1 MGSPIFYAFTVVE
14 KTNSPSAAVREPIV
28 FAFDA
33 EFRSGHF
40 NRCACPLFSF
50 FVFFVYRDIL
60 EAAQAGEKKT
70 LQNLVERAKKLKL
83 LKLTKV
89 AGGVS
94 LVLSAG
100 SAYAGFQKDGTA
112 GAVEAI
118 GKDVSMQEEI
128 GWVIMLPNNMVYRD
142 WLKIDP
148 DKPFDVLV
156 DECLDKRLN
165 GAGVSPVK

>member
-1 MGSPIFYAFTVVE
+1 MFSP
-14 KTNSPSAAVREPIV
+14 
-28 FAFDA
+28 
-33 EFRSGHF
+33 
-40 NRCACPLFSF
+40 
-50 FVFFVYRDIL
+50 
-60 EAAQAGEKKT
+60 
-70 LQNLVERAKKLKL
+70 
-83 LKLTKV
+83 
-89 AGGVS
+89 
-94 LVLSAG
+94 SAG
-100 SAYAGFQKDGTA
+100 SAYAGFQRDGTA